1 MPMFLHEPLPKFLK
15 IFVLLALLLFSQG
28 FSATAAE
35 FRIGGNWVM
44 SFGYGE
50 NGTFQGSYK
59 GHQFPGWGAGQD
71 KLAIQEQIKLRLLT
85 VVNHH
90 LSSFI
95 GFEMGGFT
103 LGNYSGGAA
112 LGADKAIVKVSSAWL
127 DWNMPKLPVKV
138 RMGLQGI
145 ATPAMASGNSV
156 LNGTMAGITATVA
169 LTECLALTAVWGRP
183 YNDNYPG
190 YDGGKQRFYLDN
202 MDVGALFLPL
212 DLDWLHFSP
221 WVLYAAVGPN
231 FLRGEVPASGY
242 PFGNENL
249 AGSASNL
256 YQGLFPAGGA
266 RHRDFSDANTARS
279 LTEYGNGWWAGF
291 SATFKGLEPFRASM
305 DVEGGRM
312 VWDNDWRLLR
322 SGWFATLL
330 LELDFEWGIPGFYGW
345 FGSGDDGNPANGS
358 ERMPA
363 PDPDNSSNYSR
374 FAFDGAPYLERN
386 ALVANNLAGT
396 WGIGLR
402 LAELALTENWRQ
414 TLRVNFISGT
424 NSPAMAKKMSLA
436 GLWANGF
443 ELEPNFL
450 GNGSNLGMPGVY
462 LTTLDKALELGAS
475 SWLKFG
481 ENFGVNV
488 EAAYIA
494 LWLDT
499 GAQAW
504 GARHARGQSI
514 PQTRDAWN
522 VNATFVFSF

>member
-1 MPMFLHEPLPKFLK
+1 MLERGGGINLMKRLILFAF
-15 IFVLLALLLFSQG
+15 LLLLPG
-28 FSATAAE
+28 FSAHAVE
-35 FRIGGNWVM
+35 LRISGSWVM

-50 NGTFQGSYK
+50 NGAFQGAYK
-59 GHQFPGWGAGQD
+59 GHQFPGWEAGQD
-71 KLAIQEQIKLRLLT
+71 KLAIQERLKLQLHAFIDH
-85 VVNHH
+85 N

-103 LGNYSGGAA
+103 LGNYSEGAA
-112 LGADKAIVKVSSAWL
+112 LGADRAIVQLSSAWL
-127 DWNMPKLPVKV
+127 DWNMPKAPVKV
-138 RMGLQGI
+138 RMGLQSI

-156 LNGTMAGITATVA
+156 LNGAMAGVATSVK
-169 LTECLALTAVWGRP
+169 LAESLFLTAVWGRP

-190 YDGGKQRFYLDN
+190 HNGLQRHYLDN
-202 MDVGALFLPL
+202 MDVGGLFLPL
-212 DLDWLHFSP
+212 DLECFNFTP

-231 FLRGEVPASGY
+231 FLRGDVSASGY
-242 PFGNENL
+242 PFGNGNL
-249 AGSASNL
+249 ASSASYL

-266 RHRDFSDANTARS
+266 RHRDFSDANSARQ
-279 LTEYGNGWWAGF
+279 LTGYGNGWWAGF
-291 SATFKGLEPFRASM
+291 SCVFKGLEPFRLSM
-305 DVEGGRM
+305 DAEGGSM
-312 VWDNDWRLLR
+312 AWSDDWRLLR
-322 SGWFATLL
+322 AGWFATLL
-330 LELDFEWGIPGFYGW
+330 LEYNLDWGAPGLYGW

-363 PDPDNSSNYSR
+363 PDPDNSCNYSR

-386 ALVANNLAGT
+386 ALIANNLAGT

-414 TLRVNFISGT
+414 TLRVNLICGT

-450 GNGSNLGMPGVY
+450 GNGSNLGLPGVY
-462 LTTLDKALELGAS
+462 LTTLDKALEVGATS
-475 SWLKFG
+475 CLKLG
-481 ENFGVNV
+481 ENFAINV

-499 GAQAW
+499 GSQAW
-504 GARHARGQSI
+504 GARHREGQSI